1 MSKKNYK
8 CKLSIH
14 IFIIYIYIYIYIYN
28 LIVFSKKIIRFL
40 NRLRK
45 SVFIRKQP
53 KLS

>member
-14 IFIIYIYIYIYIYN
+14 IFIIYIYIYN